1 MTSLKYGSDLRPAAF
16 ASIRVHSLQ
25 RGSGN
30 DAVGEQEL
38 NQGIGD
44 KWWNRKNKLWCQRS
58 LQRGVAQIFSQK
70 SKHKGNKEINYPA
83 VVPALSG
90 PGSCDPMNNSELKIF
105 ASIFL
110 SDLTR
115 FNCESHWRVIS
126 IVKEIYSITNR
137 YFILLC
143 WPRCSSVKAFLICR
157 NSQEKLGTQ
166 TAGGWAAAGAGEQ
179 RALPMSR
186 WWFWWQVF
194 GIVGWL
200 LKPRDHG
207 QTSVVS
213 IFVVCRVF

>member
-1 MTSLKYGSDLRPAAF
+1 MTNDETEKINFGVKDRLSWGLRKYSHKNQ
-16 ASIRVHSLQ
+16 SIK
-25 RGSGN
+25 GT
-30 DAVGEQEL
+30 
-38 NQGIGD
+38 
-44 KWWNRKNKLWCQRS
+44 RK
-58 LQRGVAQIFSQK
+58 
-70 SKHKGNKEINYPA
+70 INYPA

-110 SDLTR
+110 NNLTT
-115 FNCESHWRVIS
+115 FNCDSHWHVIS
-126 IVKEIYSITNR
+126 RVEEIYSITNR

-194 GIVGWL
+194 GIVGWS

-207 QTSVVS
+207 QTSLVS